1 MSSGPDRRAAPAIAP
16 QAPGQNT
23 RTAAAHGDGRGSP
36 RSRRCPRP
44 WSSRSPSQVAID
56 VHRLVRDLT
65 GAIVKDE
72 MVRHVYAFRDGLIG
86 SMEIQRADEE
96 AA

>member
-1 MSSGPDRRAAPAIAP
+1 LP
-16 QAPGQNT
+16 QCAGT
-23 RTAAAHGDGRGSP
+23 TP
-36 RSRRCPRP
+36 R
-44 WSSRSPSQVAID
+44 

-65 GAIVKDE
+65 GTIVKDE

-86 SMEIQRADEE
+86 SMEIRRADEE